1 MNIYEKLGAI
11 QKELK
16 APKSQF
22 NSFAKFNYRNLE
34 DILEAV
40 KPLLFQKNLA
50 LTISDEIIDVG
61 GRVYVKAT
69 ATVFDMNSDEKV
81 VNTACAREAANKKG
95 MDDSQITGATSSYA
109 RKYCLNGLFCIDDTK
124 DADSMDNSK
133 KPAKKQ
139 GNTKANTMTSDQD
152 AKIRSLCSENDLIL
166 AAVCKRYGITQKMT
180 PTQFDNVFRI
190 LEKDLNAGEI
200 EFDLV
205 AGNNQ

>member
-40 KPLLFQKNLA
+40 KPLLFQKSLA

-81 VNTACAREAANKKG
+81 VNTACAREAVTKKG

-139 GNTKANTMTSDQD
+139 PANQANVMTVEQD
-152 AKIRSLCSENDLIL
+152 AKIRTICAENDLIL
-166 AAVCKRYGITQKMT
+166 AAVCKRYGITKKMT

-190 LEKDLNAGEI
+190 FEKDLGAGDI